1 MEFKQY
7 DGYEVDARNV
17 RVVVDAFRLFP
28 DVGLKPFTK
37 RGVGIAEQAVAPG
50 FAWHP
55 LAAWLAAIHEIVRTV
70 GPNKAYEVGKQ
81 IPRVAV
87 FPPGIHDAHSAM
99 RLVDVAYHMNH
110 RKNGRLMFNEA
121 SGEMLEGIGHYH
133 YEANPNQRR
142 IVMECD
148 NPFPCDFDRG
158 IVVALVARFEKN
170 AVIQH
175 LDEAGCRKRGHDGCR
190 YLITW

>member
-1 MEFKQY
+1 MEFKHY
-7 DGYEVDARNV
+7 EGYEVDGNNV
-17 RVVVDAFRLFP
+17 RVVIGAFRFFP
-28 DVGLKPFTK
+28 EVGLKPFIK
-37 RGVGIAEQAVAPG
+37 RGIGVEQALAHKRV
-50 FAWHP
+50 WHP
-55 LAAWLAAIHEIVRTV
+55 MAPWLEAMHEIVHTV

-81 IPRVAV
+81 IPKVAI

-110 RKNGRLMFNEA
+110 RKNGQLMFNEA
-121 SGEMLEGIGHYH
+121 NGEMLEGIGHYH
-133 YEANPNQRR
+133 YGAEPGSRR
-142 IVMECD
+142 IVMVCD
-148 NPFPCDFDRG
+148 NPYPCDFDRG

-175 LDEAGCRKRGHDGCR
+175 LDEAQCRKHGHDGCT